1 MADIVGFYRRW
12 LRWYPQSFRE
22 TYGPGMIQT
31 FGERLGEAQDGGK
44 GQVIALVVR
53 ELWNVVTTAVIQRIT
68 AIARD
73 VRYTFRSLRNNPG
86 FASVAVLT
94 LALGIGA
101 NTAIFS
107 VVNGVLLRPLPYEDP
122 GRLIR
127 IFEVDSLRGWQM
139 GFSPPNFVSLREEAT
154 LLEDVAAYRPSS
166 VTLIGQGDPERLAA
180 MRVSTRFFEL
190 LGTPL
195 QLGRS
200 FLPEEELAGTEPVV
214 ILSHGLWQRRF
225 GGDRDI
231 LGQTVILSDVP
242 RTVVGV
248 ASPTLGFGPD
258 TPELWLPQ
266 EFSVRDVSLRG
277 RHFLRILGR
286 LSAGV
291 EFDVAV
297 EELEAICRG
306 LAETYPETNRNWR
319 WAAVSMHR
327 ETVGGAHRPLLML
340 LGAVGLVLLVACANV
355 ANLSLARAESRG
367 REMAVRAAVGA
378 GRTRLLKQLL
388 TESIV
393 LAVIGGVLGLGL
405 AYAGTEILLSSMG
418 SQLPRAAEV
427 GVDLRVLAFTTAVT
441 LLAGLLVGLVPA
453 TQGVRLDLL
462 SALKEG
468 GLKGLA
474 ELGRRRLRGTLV
486 VAEVALSLMLV
497 IGAGL
502 LLNSF
507 WRLVN
512 VDAGFSEERI
522 LTGRVSL
529 PPSKYETP
537 QQRAA
542 FFTELVDEIER
553 LPGIESVAAIEGV
566 PLTWFHTGTLTVPG
580 RADEDY
586 LVQRR
591 HLTPGYFR
599 TMGIPLLAGR
609 DVRDTDQ
616 AETPRVMVV
625 NETLARRIFPG
636 ENAVGKHMA
645 WDGPTQIEDLEIVG
659 VVGDVRAFGFDAEV
673 EPTIYLA
680 SPQVQPPESMGLVIK
695 TAGDPLSMVRE
706 LRQAVWTL
714 DGDLPLYEVATMEQL
729 VGDALGPKRTWLL
742 LLGSFATLA
751 LLLAA
756 VGVYGV
762 LSYSVTQRTQELGI
776 RMAMGARR
784 GSVLALVVRQGMTLV
799 LIGIVLGTAGA
810 LALSRVIAGQL
821 FGVSATDPATFGAVV
836 LLIIAV
842 ALVACY
848 LPARRAAI
856 VNPTEAL
863 RYE

>member
-1 MADIVGFYRRW
+1 
-12 LRWYPQSFRE
+12 
-22 TYGPGMIQT
+22 
-31 FGERLGEAQDGGK
+31 
-44 GQVIALVVR
+44 
-53 ELWNVVTTAVIQRIT
+53 
-68 AIARD
+68 
-73 VRYTFRSLRNNPG
+73 
-86 FASVAVLT
+86 
-94 LALGIGA
+94 
-101 NTAIFS
+101 
-107 VVNGVLLRPLPYEDP
+107 
-122 GRLIR
+122 
-127 IFEVDSLRGWQM
+127 
-139 GFSPPNFVSLREEAT
+139 
-154 LLEDVAAYRPSS
+154 
-166 VTLIGQGDPERLAA
+166 
-180 MRVSTRFFEL
+180 
-190 LGTPL
+190 
-195 QLGRS
+195 
-200 FLPEEELAGTEPVV
+200 
-214 ILSHGLWQRRF
+214 
-225 GGDRDI
+225 
-231 LGQTVILSDVP
+231 
-242 RTVVGV
+242 
-248 ASPTLGFGPD
+248 
-258 TPELWLPQ
+258 
-266 EFSVRDVSLRG
+266 
-277 RHFLRILGR
+277 
-286 LSAGV
+286 
-291 EFDVAV
+291 
-297 EELEAICRG
+297 
-306 LAETYPETNRNWR
+306 
-319 WAAVSMHR
+319 
-327 ETVGGAHRPLLML
+327 
-340 LGAVGLVLLVACANV
+340 
-355 ANLSLARAESRG
+355 
-367 REMAVRAAVGA
+367 
-378 GRTRLLKQLL
+378 
-388 TESIV
+388 
-393 LAVIGGVLGLGL
+393 
-405 AYAGTEILLSSMG
+405 
-418 SQLPRAAEV
+418 
-427 GVDLRVLAFTTAVT
+427 
-441 LLAGLLVGLVPA
+441 
-453 TQGVRLDLL
+453 
-462 SALKEG
+462 
-468 GLKGLA
+468 
-474 ELGRRRLRGTLV
+474 
-486 VAEVALSLMLV
+486 
-497 IGAGL
+497 
-502 LLNSF
+502 
-507 WRLVN
+507 
-512 VDAGFSEERI
+512 
-522 LTGRVSL
+522 VSL

>member
-1 MADIVGFYRRW
+1 MADLTRLYRHW
-12 LRWYPQSFRE
+12 LGWYTRSFRDV
-22 TYGPGMIQT
+22 YGPGMIQT
-31 FGERLGEAQDGGK
+31 FGERLTEARDAGK
-44 GQVIALVVR
+44 GRVVALVMR
-53 ELWNVVTTAVIQRIT
+53 ELLSVVIT
-68 AIARD
+68 ATLQRTAAVAQD
-73 VRYTFRSLRNNPG
+73 VRYTVRSLRRNPG
-86 FASVAVLT
+86 FAAVAAIT

-127 IFEVDSLRGWQM
+127 ISEVDTRRGWEM
-139 GFSPPNFVSLREEAT
+139 GFSPPNFESLREEAT
-154 LLEDVAAYRPSS
+154 LLEDVAAYRPTS

-200 FLPEEELAGTEPVV
+200 FLSEEELAGAEPVV
-214 ILSHGLWQRRF
+214 VLSHGLWLGRF

-231 LGQTVILSDVP
+231 LGQTIIVSDVP
-242 RTVVGV
+242 RTVVGIT
-248 ASPTLGFGPD
+248 APTFTFGSE
-258 TPELWLPQ
+258 TPEVWLPQ

-277 RHFLRILGR
+277 RHFLPVLGR
-286 LSAGV
+286 LGPGV
-291 EFDVAV
+291 EFGVAS
-297 EELEAICRG
+297 EELQALASG
-306 LAETYPETNRNWR
+306 LAETYPETNKNWR
-319 WAAVSMHR
+319 WAAVSLHR
-327 ETVGGAHRPLLML
+327 ETVGGAQKPLLLL
-340 LGAVGLVLLVACANV
+340 LGAVGFVLLVACANV

-367 REMAVRAAVGA
+367 REMAVRAAIGA
-378 GRTRLLKQLL
+378 GRTRLLRQLL

-393 LAVIGGVLGLGL
+393 LAVIGGALGLGL
-405 AYAGTEILLSSMG
+405 AYAGTKILVSSIG

-427 GVDLRVLAFTTAVT
+427 GVDWHVLAFTTLVT

-453 TQGVRLDLL
+453 TQGIRLDLL

-474 ELGRRRLRGTLV
+474 EFGRRRLRGTLV

-512 VDAGFSEERI
+512 VDLGFSQESV

-529 PPSKYETP
+529 PASKYETP
-537 QQRAA
+537 EQRAA
-542 FFTELVDEIER
+542 FFTELVDAVER
-553 LPGIESVAAIEGV
+553 LPGVESVAAIEGL
-566 PLTWFHTGTLTVPG
+566 PLAWFHGAMLTVPG
-580 RADEDY
+580 RDDEEY
-586 LVQRR
+586 LLQRR

-609 DVRDTDQ
+609 DVRETDQ

-645 WDGPTQIEDLEIVG
+645 WDGPNQVEDLEIVG
-659 VVGDVRAFGFDAEV
+659 VVGDVRAFGLDADV

-680 SPQVQPPESMGLVIK
+680 SPQVQPPESMGLVMK
-695 TAGDPLSMVRE
+695 TAGDPLSMVRDV
-706 LRQAVWTL
+706 RQAVWTL
-714 DGDLPLYEVATMEQL
+714 DGDLPLYEVATMDKL
-729 VGDALGPKRTWLL
+729 VSDALGPKRTWLV

-762 LSYSVTQRTQELGI
+762 LSYSVSQRTQELGI
-776 RMAMGARR
+776 RIAMGARR
-784 GSVLALVVRQGMTLV
+784 GSVLGLVVRQGMTLV

-810 LALSRVIAGQL
+810 VGLSRVIAGQL
-821 FGVSATDPATFGAVV
+821 YGVSATDPATFGAVA
-836 LLIIAV
+836 LLIVAV

-848 LPARRAAI
+848 LPARRAA
-856 VNPTEAL
+856 VVDPTEAL